1 MIVAL
6 LRAVLPFAQTVAVWD
21 AAGVTS
27 LELLSWPCAGIGG
40 RAGV

>member
-1 MIVAL
+1 MIVTL

-21 AAGVTS
+21 AEVIS